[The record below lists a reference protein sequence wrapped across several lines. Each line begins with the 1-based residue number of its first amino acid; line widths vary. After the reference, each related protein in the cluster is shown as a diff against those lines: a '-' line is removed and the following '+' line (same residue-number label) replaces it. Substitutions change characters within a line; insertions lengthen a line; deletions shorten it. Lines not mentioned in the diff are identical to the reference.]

1 MHYISFKD
9 HVNIFQPDVFL
20 LTANETN
27 RNKIA
32 QQSTAHCAQCSG
44 AAVDVRDPNFCSMI
58 IHALS
63 GSLVEPSIRISLW
76 GFQL

>member
-32 QQSTAHCAQCSG
+32 QQSTAHCAQCS
-44 AAVDVRDPNFCSMI
+44 AVVQLLMC
-58 IHALS
+58 
-63 GSLVEPSIRISLW
+63 ETRISVV
-76 GFQL
+76 